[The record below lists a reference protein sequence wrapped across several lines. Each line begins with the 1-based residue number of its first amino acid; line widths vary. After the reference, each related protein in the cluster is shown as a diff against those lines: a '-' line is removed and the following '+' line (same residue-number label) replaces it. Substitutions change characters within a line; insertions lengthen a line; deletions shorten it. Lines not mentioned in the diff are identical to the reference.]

1 MQLKEDGLSCW
12 RTVGGL
18 SRHHRSLWRMTA
30 GSGWRSCPGGPAWS
44 HWVDQR
50 APSSAV
56 QDLQLWVQTLY
67 WVLPAFVNHLDPAV
81 SGHPVLLL
89 PVTKTEPESLSGD
102 ETDVSDSHVEGVS
115 PCGTCPRVRREG
127 VCLDWCWHDFFEGGA
142 RQQLPGED
150 ALLFSFCWSECGGE
164 LHPWRGGPWTTNQS
178 VRSLNN

>member
-89 PVTKTEPESLSGD
+89 PITKTEPESLSGD

-115 PCGTCPRVRREG
+115 VPVGRVPG
-127 VCLDWCWHDFFEGGA
+127 SGGKECVWTDTDMISLKEVHGSSFQERTHSSFLSTGRSVEVSFTPDVA
-142 RQQLPGED
+142 VLELPTSQLG
-150 ALLFSFCWSECGGE
+150 
-164 LHPWRGGPWTTNQS
+164 H
-178 VRSLNN
+178 